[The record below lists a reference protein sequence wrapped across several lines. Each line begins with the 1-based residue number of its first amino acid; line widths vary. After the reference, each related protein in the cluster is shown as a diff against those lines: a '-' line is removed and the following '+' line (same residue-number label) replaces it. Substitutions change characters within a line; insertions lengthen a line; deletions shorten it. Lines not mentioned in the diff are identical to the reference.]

1 MEPTVFISYS
11 HDDESHKDW
20 VLQLATR
27 LRSNGLNVLLDRWNL
42 KLGQDLASFMERGL
56 SASNRIVSICSESY
70 VQKAND
76 GYGGV
81 GYEKQIMTAE
91 LMSDL
96 NTNWVVPVIRNNS
109 TAKKAPIF
117 LAGRLYVSF
126 ENESLYENSYE
137 ELLREL
143 LDEPV
148 LPIPLIGENPFKT
161 AKYFAEQ
168 KFIPASEKYVS
179 PAVKGTVTFDYSNN
193 NGHYFIGQ
201 GQLAFELDFSK
212 SSDRCIQLYN
222 DPQNI
227 RTVAV
232 VKDRHSISD
241 IDDARVYDGSSRV
254 RRPNLNQI
262 AVVQNVNGFFAAI
275 KIIDIKDDTR
285 GSESDEVSFEYVIQT
300 NGSPDF
306 TSTGQDCIQGVQ
318 TDK

>member
-27 LRSNGLNVLLDRWNL
+27 LRSNGLNILLDRWNL

-56 SASNRIVSICSESY
+56 SSSNRIVSICSESY
-70 VQKAND
+70 VIKAND
-76 GYGGV
+76 RNGGV

-91 LMSDL
+91 MMPDL
-96 NTNWVVPVIRNNS
+96 NKNWVVPVIKNNS
-109 TAKKAPIF
+109 AVKKTPTF
-117 LAGRLYVSF
+117 LDGKLYVSF
-126 ENESLYENSYE
+126 ENESLYESSYE
-137 ELLREL
+137 KLLREL

-148 LPIPLIGENPFKT
+148 LPIPPIGENPFKT
-161 AKYFAEQ
+161 AKSFAEQ

-201 GQLAFELDFSK
+201 DQLGFELDFSK
-212 SSDRCIQLYN
+212 SSDICIQLYN

-232 VKDRHSISD
+232 VKDRQSVLE
-241 IDDARVYDGSSRV
+241 IDDARIYDGSSRV
-254 RRPNLNQI
+254 RRLKLNQI
-262 AVVQNVNGFFAAI
+262 AAIQNANGFFAAI
-275 KIIDIKDDTR
+275 KIQDIKDDTR
-285 GSESDEVSFEYVIQT
+285 GSEYDEVSFEYVIQT

-306 TSTGQDCIQGVQ
+306 TSLV
-318 TDK
+318 